1 MCNHHAPF
9 APDAGDRSQALCY
22 NSFQMKKPIELAEYI
37 TPSAAGEMRSSI
49 HAADGNE
56 VFFLGKTD
64 DTLIVKSVSVLARG
78 DGESVPAITRSV
90 SPGDVVIHN
99 HPDGVIYP
107 SKADLAV
114 ASELGNLGAGFYI
127 VDDAVE
133 RIYPVVQPSQ
143 KEELVS
149 VDLDRMVSYI
159 RPGGPLSRALGDYEF
174 REEQQTMMAM
184 VIKAFNED
192 RIALI
197 EAGTGTGK
205 SLAYLIPAISW
216 SVLNGERVLVSTN
229 TINLQE
235 QLIGK
240 DLPLL
245 QQLKGL
251 KCKAVLVKGRSNYL
265 CLRKLAAACEESRL
279 LLQSDGEEELS
290 ELIQW
295 SQKTKDGSLSDLSFI
310 PRKENWE
317 RVCAEADQCTRL
329 HCPYYAKCFFYRAR
343 RESSSAH
350 VLVVNHHLLMADLAV
365 RSRTESYD
373 RPAVLPRFQRIIV
386 DEAQHIEDVATEYL
400 GFQISKYGI
409 LKVLRRLQS
418 TRETGRGLLPFLC
431 AKLRAKVEEED
442 HERISEA
449 LELIAAT
456 IAPERFSVEKKIAA
470 AMERLSPELKTACGE
485 AEQEHGRTLRIT
497 PDVAAS
503 PFWQGVLCPVLKELL
518 VVIGSFSAK
527 LGELL
532 KLLGPLPDRR
542 KKTIESVLVEIAAM
556 RQRLTQHI
564 ECLSFF
570 MEGGDGTCRW
580 LELKGR
586 GKWERLSFCAAPLDV
601 SEGMREAIYKR
612 FGTVIMTSA
621 TLTVGGTFDYFRS
634 RVGLGE
640 MEKDKVEC
648 CILPSPFDYTT
659 QAFVAS
665 PRGIAEPGSE
675 GYEDMLAEVVRRA
688 VTISRG
694 SAFVLFTSYRLLE
707 RLHARLEH
715 ELEGEGLTVLR
726 QGTDNRTAL
735 LNRFRKE
742 KGSVLFATDSF
753 WEGVDVRGEALQC
766 VILTRLPF
774 RVPDEP
780 IQQARMEAIE
790 LAGGDPFLKY
800 SVPQAVIKF
809 RQGFGR
815 LIRHREDIGAVL
827 ILDSRV
833 HTRRYGRL
841 FLESLPPAS
850 ICSLDARGAL
860 EAMEKFFAG
869 VRAGGG
875 IKTPCAGRA
884 SGHTLTRART
894 HRA

>member
-1 MCNHHAPF
+1 
-9 APDAGDRSQALCY
+9 
-22 NSFQMKKPIELAEYI
+22 MKKPIELAEYI
-37 TPSAAGEMRSSI
+37 HPLAVSEMRSSI
-49 HAADGNE
+49 QAADGNE

-64 DTLIVKSVSVLARG
+64 DKLIVKSVSVLARG

-114 ASELGNLGAGFYI
+114 ASELGNRGAGFYI
-127 VDDAVE
+127 VDNAVE

-143 KEELVS
+143 KEELVPL
-149 VDLDRMVSYI
+149 DLERLASYI
-159 RPGGPLSRALGDYEF
+159 RPGGPVSKALNDYEY
-174 REEQQTMMAM
+174 REEQQTMMAS
-184 VIKAFNED
+184 VTRAFNED
-192 RIALI
+192 RLALI

-205 SLAYLIPAISW
+205 SLAYLVPAISW
-216 SVLNGERVLVSTN
+216 SVLNGERVVVSTN

-235 QLIGK
+235 QLIGR

-245 QQLKGL
+245 QRLKGL
-251 KCKAVLVKGRSNYL
+251 HCKAVLVKGRSNYL
-265 CLRKLAAACEESRL
+265 CLRKLAAAREEGRL
-279 LLQSDGEEELS
+279 LVELDGQEELGEIINWS
-290 ELIQW
+290 E
-295 SQKTKDGSLSDLSFI
+295 KTKDGSLSDLSFI
-310 PRKENWE
+310 PRRETWE

-329 HCPYYAKCFFYRAR
+329 HCSYYAKCFFYRAR

-373 RPAVLPRFQRIIV
+373 RPAVLPRFQRIII

-400 GFQISKYGI
+400 GFQISKYG
-409 LKVLRRLQS
+409 LLRVLRRLQS
-418 TRETGRGLLPFLC
+418 TRETARGLLPFLC
-431 AKLRAKVEEED
+431 AKLRTKIHDED
-442 HERISEA
+442 QERISDA
-449 LELIAAT
+449 LELITET
-456 IAPERFSVEKKIAA
+456 IAPERFTVEKKIAA
-470 AMERLSPELKTACGE
+470 AMERITPELKKVCGE
-485 AEQEHGRTLRIT
+485 EEGENAHSLRIT
-497 PDVAAS
+497 PDVTAS

-518 VVIGSFSAK
+518 GAIGSFSGK
-527 LGELL
+527 LGELI
-532 KLLGPLPDRR
+532 KLLGTLTDRR
-542 KKTIESVLVEIAAM
+542 KKMIESALVEIGAM
-556 RQRLTQHI
+556 RQRLTQHL
-564 ECLSFF
+564 ECLTFF
-570 MEGGDGTCRW
+570 MEGGDGVCRW

-586 GKWERLSFCAAPLDV
+586 GTWERLSFCAAPLDV
-601 SEGMREAIYKR
+601 SQGMREAIYER

-634 RVGLGE
+634 RVGLKE
-640 MEKDKVEC
+640 VEKGNMDC
-648 CILPSPFDYTT
+648 CILPSPFNYRT

-675 GYEDMLAEVVRRA
+675 GYEDMLAEVVRQA
-688 VTISRG
+688 VAISRG
-694 SAFVLFTSYRLLE
+694 NALVLFTSYRLLE

-715 ELEGEGLTVLR
+715 QLEGEGLTVLK
-726 QGTDNRTAL
+726 QGSENRTAL
-735 LNRFRKE
+735 LNRFRRE
-742 KGSVLFATDSF
+742 EGSVLFGTDSF

-790 LAGGDPFLKY
+790 LAGGDPFLEY

-815 LIRHREDIGAVL
+815 LIRHREDVGAVL

-833 HTRRYGRL
+833 HTSRYGKL

-860 EAMEKFFAG
+860 AEMEKFFAG
-869 VRAGGG
+869 VRSARESKSPVQAKRAGMGEHAREL
-875 IKTPCAGRA
+875 IGRDPA
-884 SGHTLTRART
+884 PQLGE
-894 HRA
+894 

>member
-1 MCNHHAPF
+1 
-9 APDAGDRSQALCY
+9 
-22 NSFQMKKPIELAEYI
+22 MKKSIELTEYI
-37 TPSAAGEMRSSI
+37 HPSAASEIRSSI
-49 HAADGNE
+49 EAADGNE

-64 DTLIVKSVSVLARG
+64 DRLIVKDVSVLARG
-78 DGESVPAITRSV
+78 DGESVPAITRNV
-90 SPGDVVIHN
+90 SLSDVVIHN
-99 HPDGVIYP
+99 HPDGIIHP

-114 ASELGNLGAGFYI
+114 ASELGNRGAGFYI
-127 VDDAVE
+127 VDNAVE
-133 RIYPVVQPSQ
+133 RIYPVVQPAQ
-143 KEELVS
+143 KIELVPL
-149 VDLDRMVSYI
+149 DLDRMVSYI
-159 RPGGPLSRALGDYEF
+159 RPGGPLSRALNDYEY
-174 REEQQTMMAM
+174 REEQQTMTAR
-184 VIKAFNED
+184 VIKAFNENL
-192 RIALI
+192 IALI

-216 SVLNGERVLVSTN
+216 SLLNGERVVVSTN

-235 QLIGK
+235 QLIGR

-245 QQLKGL
+245 QRLKGL
-251 KCKAVLVKGRSNYL
+251 HCKAVLVKGRSNYL
-265 CLRKLAAACEESRL
+265 CLRKLAAAREESRL
-279 LLQSDGEEELS
+279 LLESEGQDELS
-290 ELIQW
+290 ELIRW
-295 SQKTKDGSLSDLSFI
+295 SEKTKDGSLSDLSFI
-310 PRKENWE
+310 PRRENWE

-329 HCPYYAKCFFYRAR
+329 HCPYYAKCFFYKAR

-373 RPAVLPRFQRIIV
+373 RPAVLPRFQRIII

-400 GFQISKYGI
+400 GFQISKYGLLRI
-409 LKVLRRLQS
+409 LRRLQG

-431 AKLRAKVEEED
+431 AKLRTKMDDED
-442 HERISEA
+442 RERISEA
-449 LELIAAT
+449 LELITAT
-456 IAPERFSVEKKIAA
+456 IAPERFSVEKRIAA
-470 AMERLSPELKTACGE
+470 AMDRLAQELKTACGKE
-485 AEQEHGRTLRIT
+485 EQENGRSLRIT
-497 PDVAAS
+497 PDVSAS
-503 PFWQGVLCPVLKELL
+503 PFWQGALCPVLKECLG
-518 VVIGSFSAK
+518 VIKSFSGK
-527 LGELL
+527 LGELV
-532 KLLGPLPDRR
+532 KLLGSLSDRR
-542 KKTIESVLVEIAAM
+542 KKMIESALVEIAAM
-556 RQRLTQHI
+556 RQRLAHQI
-564 ECLSFF
+564 ECLAFF
-570 MEGGDGTCRW
+570 MEGGDGVCRW
-580 LELKGR
+580 LELTGR

-634 RVGLGE
+634 RVGLGDV
-640 MEKDKVEC
+640 EKGKMEC

-707 RLHARLEH
+707 RLHARLERQ
-715 ELEGEGLTVLR
+715 LEGAGLTVLR

-735 LNRFRKE
+735 LNRFRRE

-790 LAGGDPFLKY
+790 LAGGDPFLEY

-841 FLESLPPAS
+841 FLNSLPPAS
-850 ICSLDARGAL
+850 ICSLDAGGAL

-869 VRAGGG
+869 VRSVRGSKPPVQAERAG
-875 IKTPCAGRA
+875 
-884 SGHTLTRART
+884 TR
-894 HRA
+894 

>member
-1 MCNHHAPF
+1 MKRNP
-9 APDAGDRSQALCY
+9 PGDRPRALCY

-37 TPSAAGEMRSSI
+37 HPTAASEMRSCI
-49 HAADGNE
+49 QAADGNE
-56 VFFLGKTD
+56 VFFIGKTD
-64 DTLIVKSVSVLARG
+64 EGLIVKNVSVLARG
-78 DGESVPAITRSV
+78 DGESVPAITRNV
-90 SPGDVVIHN
+90 SLSDVVIHN

-127 VDDAVE
+127 VDNAVE
-133 RIYPVVQPSQ
+133 RIYPVVQPAQ
-143 KEELVS
+143 KEELIPL
-149 VDLDRMVSYI
+149 DLERLASYI
-159 RPGGPLSRALGDYEF
+159 RPGGPVSKTLNDYEC
-174 REEQQTMMAM
+174 RGEQQTMIER
-184 VIKAFNED
+184 VVRAFNED

-216 SVLNGERVLVSTN
+216 SILNGERVVISTN

-235 QLIGK
+235 QIIGR

-245 QQLKGL
+245 QRLKGL
-251 KCKAVLVKGRSNYL
+251 RCKAVLVKGRSNYL
-265 CLRKLAAACEESRL
+265 CLRKLAAAREEGRL
-279 LLQSDGEEELS
+279 LLETDGQEELS
-290 ELIQW
+290 EFIHW
-295 SQKTKDGSLSDLSFI
+295 SEKTKDGSLSDLSFI
-310 PRKENWE
+310 PRRENWE

-329 HCPYYAKCFFYRAR
+329 HCPYYAQCFFYKAR

-350 VLVVNHHLLMADLAV
+350 LLVVNHHLLMADLAV

-373 RPAVLPRFQRIIV
+373 RPAVLPRFQRIVI

-400 GFQISKYGI
+400 GFQISKYG
-409 LKVLRRLQS
+409 LLRVLRRLQS
-418 TRETGRGLLPFLC
+418 AREASRGLLPFLC
-431 AKLRAKVEEED
+431 AKLKEKRDDAD
-442 HERISEA
+442 QARTSEA
-449 LELIAAT
+449 LELIIAT
-456 IAPERFSVEKKIAA
+456 IAPERFAVEKKIAA
-470 AMERLSPELKTACGE
+470 AMGRISPELNTVRGE
-485 AEQEHGRTLRIT
+485 GERENGHSLRIT
-497 PDVAAS
+497 PDVAAA
-503 PFWQGVLCPVLKELL
+503 PFWQGVLCPVLKEL
-518 VVIGSFSAK
+518 VGVIESFSGK
-527 LGELL
+527 LGELIR
-532 KLLGPLPDRR
+532 LLGSLPDRR
-542 KKTIESVLVEIAAM
+542 KKMIESALVEIAAM
-556 RQRLTQHI
+556 RQRLTQQI
-564 ECLSFF
+564 ECLTFF
-570 MEGGDGTCRW
+570 MEGAEGVCRW
-580 LELKGR
+580 LELKGK

-601 SEGMREAIYKR
+601 SQGMREAIYKR

-640 MEKDKVEC
+640 VEKVKMEC
-648 CILPSPFDYTT
+648 CILPSPFNYAT

-665 PRGIAEPGSE
+665 PRGIAEPGSD
-675 GYEDMLAEVVRRA
+675 GYEDMLAEVVRQA
-688 VTISRG
+688 VAISRG

-715 ELEGEGLTVLR
+715 RLEGEGLTVLK

-735 LNRFRKE
+735 LNRFRRE

-790 LAGGDPFLKY
+790 LAGGNPFLEY

-815 LIRHREDIGAVL
+815 LIRHRGDIGAVL
-827 ILDSRV
+827 ILDARV

-841 FLESLPPAS
+841 FLGSLPTAS

-860 EAMEKFFAG
+860 AEMEKFFAG
-869 VRAGGG
+869 ARVARGSKSPVQAERAG
-875 IKTPCAGRA
+875 A
-884 SGHTLTRART
+884 S
-894 HRA
+894 